1 MTAKVLTEAELSE
14 VTLRALINSLHL
26 HGHDLDTILKEYSNK
41 IHDNQLSGADASHK
55 NQTIPLLESLISEAR
70 SNQELNK

>member
-1 MTAKVLTEAELSE
+1 MTAKVLTDAELSE

-26 HGHDLDTILKEYSNK
+26 HRHDLDIILKEYSNK

-55 NQTIPLLESLISEAR
+55 NQTIPLLERLINEAR

>member
-1 MTAKVLTEAELSE
+1 MTAKILTEAELSE

-26 HGHDLDTILKEYSNK
+26 HGHDLDLILKQYSNK

-55 NQTIPLLESLISEAR
+55 NQTIPLLETLISEAR
-70 SNQELNK
+70 NNQELNK